1 MTIQY
6 LESGDLAIF
15 DNLSF
20 RRDKKTGY
28 FLNAKTHKRLH
39 VYVWEYHKGKIPPGY
54 EVHHKDFDKNN
65 NDISNLQLLTKSE
78 HTRLHGKS
86 WTKERYNKQ
95 IEMLKEKAV
104 PKASEWH
111 KSDEGK
117 DWHKE
122 HYESMKNK
130 LHKQSTFTCLMCGKS
145 FIGQDTGQNKFCSNA
160 CRANY
165 RRKSGVDNETRK
177 CEYCGKEFITNKYSK
192 ARTCSRSCR
201 NKIRWDKVDP
211 KGRKS

>member
-39 VYVWEYHKGKIPPGY
+39 VYVWEYYKGKIPQGY

-78 HTRLHGKS
+78 HKRLHGKS
-86 WTKERYNKQ
+86 WTKERYDKQ

-111 KSDEGK
+111 KSDAGK

-145 FIGQDTGQNKFCSNA
+145 FSGQDTGQNKFCSNT
-160 CRANY
+160 CRAHY
-165 RRKSGVDNETRK
+165 RRKSGVDNEIRK

-192 ARTCSRSCR
+192 ARTCSRTCR
-201 NKIRWDKVDP
+201 NKIRWNKVNP
-211 KGRKS
+211 